1 MSLTAST
8 SGCIRPSF
16 KLSKV
21 ERGVGGKLHSAKAKP
36 YFCNITL
43 KAYPTL
49 LMFKRWHIAP
59 ANCIPIWTAT
69 SWSWSWSFLFLFT
82 FANNHRDT
90 ILQLW
95 IFRPMWLDH
104 VTSLVMDCYNQK
116 MAATCANSNVTSRE
130 KSSQSESAGT
140 LCIVPLRS
148 APGCEFKST
157 KQRQAKLQKNRFT
170 IKSFSIWIIHNRDNL
185 SC

>member
-1 MSLTAST
+1 MFPCFDGFVVFNLYISDLIST
-8 SGCIRPSF
+8 HSF
-16 KLSKV
+16 FHL
-21 ERGVGGKLHSAKAKP
+21 
-36 YFCNITL
+36 
-43 KAYPTL
+43 
-49 LMFKRWHIAP
+49 
-59 ANCIPIWTAT
+59 AT
-69 SWSWSWSFLFLFT
+69 SCDLVRTLQAPNTVASGSRLSY
-82 FANNHRDT
+82 HRDT
-90 ILQLW
+90 IIFQLW
-95 IFRPMWLDH
+95 IFRPTWLDH
-104 VTSLVMDCYNQK
+104 VTGLVMDCYNQK